1 MLMLSTAGETAMART
16 LAALP
21 EGSRITDY
29 VSLGVIT
36 KTFPL
41 KRVRAVLAAT
51 GKASQRERDLPAHVV
66 VYYAI
71 ALALYMHSSYREVLR
86 CLLEGVQWLL
96 DPAVTLKV
104 AGNSGISQA
113 RTRLGWE
120 PLRQLHDEV
129 VKPIAVAATKGAWYR
144 GLRLVSVD
152 GSTLEVADEA
162 ANDEAFGR
170 PGASRGMSAFPQL
183 RFVAL
188 VENGTHVLFGTQVG
202 PYATGEITLA
212 KAALGALRKGMLCLA
227 DRNFFGF
234 ALWGQ
239 ARSTGAQL
247 LWRIKIN
254 ARLPREQLL
263 ADGSYVSRIYAS
275 DSDRRHQRNGVTVR
289 VIEYRLHGVADAEP
303 IYRLLTTLLDPAQA
317 PATELAALYHERWEI
332 ETALA
337 ELKTHLRGAKI
348 VLRSKTPDLVRQE
361 FYGLMMAHFAVRAL
375 MHEAA
380 LKADADPD
388 QLSFLHA
395 VRVVRRKIAT
405 LHAIPPSAPETL
417 S

>member
-1 MLMLSTAGETAMART
+1 MLVLSTAGELAMART

-71 ALALYMHSSYREVLR
+71 ALALYMQSSYREVLR

-170 PGASRGMSAFPQL
+170 PGASRGTSAFPQL

-188 VENGTHVLFGTQVG
+188 VENGTHVLFGTQMG
-202 PYATGEITLA
+202 SLCHRRDH
-212 KAALGALRKGMLCLA
+212 LGQGRA
-227 DRNFFGF
+227 
-234 ALWGQ
+234 Q
-239 ARSTGAQL
+239 ARCARACCVWPIGISLASRCGYRPAAAVPICCGGSRSTPACRANNR
-247 LWRIKIN
+247 WSTARI
-254 ARLPREQLL
+254 
-263 ADGSYVSRIYAS
+263 
-275 DSDRRHQRNGVTVR
+275 
-289 VIEYRLHGVADAEP
+289 
-303 IYRLLTTLLDPAQA
+303 
-317 PATELAALYHERWEI
+317 
-332 ETALA
+332 
-337 ELKTHLRGAKI
+337 
-348 VLRSKTPDLVRQE
+348 
-361 FYGLMMAHFAVRAL
+361 
-375 MHEAA
+375 
-380 LKADADPD
+380 
-388 QLSFLHA
+388 
-395 VRVVRRKIAT
+395 
-405 LHAIPPSAPETL
+405 
-417 S
+417 

>member
-1 MLMLSTAGETAMART
+1 MLLLSTAGETAMART

-29 VSLGVIT
+29 ISLGVIT

-104 AGNSGISQA
+104 ASNAGISQA

-120 PLRQLHDEV
+120 VLQQLHDEV

-152 GSTLEVADEA
+152 GSTLELADEA
-162 ANDEAFGR
+162 ANDQAFGR
-170 PGASRGMSAFPQL
+170 PGASRGISAFPQL

-188 VENGTHVLFGTQVG
+188 VENGTHVLFGTQMG
-202 PYATGEITLA
+202 PYASGEITLA
-212 KAALGALRKGMLCLA
+212 KAVLSALRKGMLCLA

-234 ALWGQ
+234 AMWAQ
-239 ARSTGAQL
+239 ARSTGADL
-247 LWRIKIN
+247 LWRVKTN
-254 ARLPREQLL
+254 ARLPRQQPL
-263 ADGSYVSRIYAS
+263 ADGSYLSRIYPS
-275 DSDRRHQRNGVTVR
+275 QSDRRQQRNGVTVR
-289 VIEYRLHGVADAEP
+289 VIEYRLHGVTDAEP
-303 IYRLLTTLLDPAQA
+303 IYRLLTSLLDPAQA
-317 PATELAALYHERWEI
+317 PATELAALYHQRWEI

-348 VLRSKTPDLVRQE
+348 VLRSKTPDLVQQE
-361 FYGLMMAHFAVRAL
+361 FYGLMMAHFAIRGL

-380 LKADADPD
+380 LKADTDPD
-388 QLSFLHA
+388 HLSFLHA
-395 VRVVRRKIAT
+395 VRVVRRKLAT
-405 LHAIPPSAPETL
+405 FNAIPPSAAQNI